1 MLLMRHTPLRWARG
15 PWVPESSPVL
25 DQHDNERMFVGFSE
39 WVSLILAKSDQ
50 MPIAW
55 YVPASHS
62 VVAAAVSIRIEKLRR
77 KEVAKNGH

>member
-1 MLLMRHTPLRWARG
+1 
-15 PWVPESSPVL
+15 
-25 DQHDNERMFVGFSE
+25 MFVGFSE